1 MSSLSVAFLAA
12 EIAPWF
18 KVGGLGDI
26 AASLPEALA
35 REGVRVEVFVPLHRP
50 VSGDPPEV
58 GERVDE
64 ITFCLGEHSVSAAV
78 RAGPS
83 EGARLR
89 FVEIPAFFDRE
100 GLYAGAEPYADDLG
114 RWTAF
119 CRAVLTLLRE
129 RDQPL
134 PVILANDWHACP
146 VLLDPGF
153 SSPGERPGVVLAIH
167 NLLYQ
172 GCFGAEEATRWG
184 YGPNALADDHLN
196 LLKTGIL
203 GADRIVTVSPG
214 YAREILSPEY
224 GGGLHEALRSRGKKL
239 TGILNGID
247 EQEWNPRTDP
257 ALPGAYDAGDMSGR
271 EVCRRELARRCGFEL
286 DARRPIAGMVT
297 RFAEQKGMDLVVDS
311 VPEMLDLG
319 FDLVVQGIGDPPL
332 EDALRS
338 LEEKFPERVRLF
350 ACYDAELARLVIAA
364 SDCLLIPSRYEPCG
378 LNQMYAQ
385 RYGTLPVARRTGGL
399 ADTITDP
406 RDTQDGVGTGFL
418 FEDASSEAL
427 VSALARARDL
437 LIDPPRHA
445 LFQMVAMERDF
456 SWARSARSWISVL
469 ESAANDRCTSAG
481 GRFSQGCAPS

>member
-1 MSSLSVAFLAA
+1 
-12 EIAPWF
+12 
-18 KVGGLGDI
+18 
-26 AASLPEALA
+26 
-35 REGVRVEVFVPLHRP
+35 
-50 VSGDPPEV
+50 
-58 GERVDE
+58 
-64 ITFCLGEHSVSAAV
+64 
-78 RAGPS
+78 
-83 EGARLR
+83 
-89 FVEIPAFFDRE
+89 
-100 GLYAGAEPYADDLG
+100 
-114 RWTAF
+114 
-119 CRAVLTLLRE
+119 
-129 RDQPL
+129 
-134 PVILANDWHACP
+134 
-146 VLLDPGF
+146 
-153 SSPGERPGVVLAIH
+153 VLAIH

-445 LFQMVAMERDF
+445 LFQKVAMERDF